1 MRKISSKLIMKDER
15 QITMLVKGVPVTI
28 MNSVRRAA
36 ISLVPTIAIDKVY
49 VFENTSVM
57 NDQMLAHRL
66 GLIPL
71 NTPKNKY
78 KTKEE
83 HDCEGECPE
92 CTVYLYLKAE
102 AMDDHVIVK
111 SGDIT
116 SDDPDVYPIYSDIE
130 IVRLAPGQKI
140 ELTMSARMGRGW
152 EHAKWSPV
160 TVAVVR
166 GEPKVRIFHN
176 KCDLCGE
183 CVKVCPKNIL
193 KIREDKLIVTDI
205 YKCTTCMLCV
215 DSCPKEAIK
224 VDIDENNSLIYM
236 ESVGS
241 LKAEDI
247 LVSAFDEIIRKMKE
261 FTKAVKGE

>member
-1 MRKISSKLIMKDER
+1 
-15 QITMLVKGVPVTI
+15 
-28 MNSVRRAA
+28 
-36 ISLVPTIAIDKVY
+36 
-49 VFENTSVM
+49 
-57 NDQMLAHRL
+57 
-66 GLIPL
+66 
-71 NTPKNKY
+71 
-78 KTKEE
+78 
-83 HDCEGECPE
+83 
-92 CTVYLYLKAE
+92 
-102 AMDDHVIVK
+102 MDDHVIVK